1 MDERG
6 KRVLKALI
14 DLYIEKGEPIGSLT
28 IAERLGNIYSPS
40 TIRNVL
46 SNLEKEGFLVHPSVS
61 SGRIPTDKALRFFV
75 ENLMERRDDVD
86 IEVSISGKL
95 KDIIDK
101 VLDIKDLA
109 KLATSALSECT
120 NQVAFMVFPITE
132 RLVIRRVYFVPVA
145 DDVVMVVATMD
156 KGFVMSGLVRF
167 GERVSSFD
175 LDRLSNIINTEF
187 SGKTV
192 EEIERG
198 ALVKIERDIA
208 DYYSTLKKLRTLY
221 SAFVSMIEDF
231 NGEMYIEGTSNILLW
246 LDIVESVEKLK
257 ELARSIEDRKRILKI
272 VRRFI
277 KENKWLAI
285 GSEIGDEGLDDL
297 VMVISDCR
305 GKLFDGVI
313 GIFAPKKVNY
323 SFVIPL
329 VEKTAR
335 CISGIL

>member
-109 KLATSALSECT
+109 KLATSAL
-120 NQVAFMVFPITE
+120 
-132 RLVIRRVYFVPVA
+132 
-145 DDVVMVVATMD
+145 
-156 KGFVMSGLVRF
+156 
-167 GERVSSFD
+167 
-175 LDRLSNIINTEF
+175 
-187 SGKTV
+187 
-192 EEIERG
+192 
-198 ALVKIERDIA
+198 
-208 DYYSTLKKLRTLY
+208 
-221 SAFVSMIEDF
+221 
-231 NGEMYIEGTSNILLW
+231 
-246 LDIVESVEKLK
+246 
-257 ELARSIEDRKRILKI
+257 
-272 VRRFI
+272 
-277 KENKWLAI
+277 
-285 GSEIGDEGLDDL
+285 
-297 VMVISDCR
+297 
-305 GKLFDGVI
+305 
-313 GIFAPKKVNY
+313 
-323 SFVIPL
+323 
-329 VEKTAR
+329 
-335 CISGIL
+335 